1 MSAVPHGPKESR
13 HIYSV
18 SRLNREAKD
27 LLEHRFPLLWIEGEI
42 SNFSRPASGHWY
54 FSLKDDKAQVRCAMF
69 RNRNY
74 LLPNAPKDGDKV
86 LLRAQISLY
95 EARGEYQLIAE
106 HLEPAGLGALQ
117 RAFEELKKKLQA
129 EGLFDPA
136 HKKPLPAL
144 PRCIGI
150 ITSPTGAAIRDISTT
165 LRRRY
170 PLGLAVLYP
179 VPVQGAEAPAAI
191 IRALQTAG
199 ERAECDVLILA
210 RGGGSLED
218 LWAFNDEQL
227 ARAIYNCAIPLISA
241 VGHEIDF
248 TIADFVA
255 DLRAPTPTA
264 AAELVSPD
272 AVEWTQRLNRLGSQ
286 LAQLQGRHNTLLR
299 HKLAGFDQRLAAQHP
314 GRKLGQQMQRLD
326 DIEQRLRRALPTRV
340 LGFVQHLASLRA
352 SLRAHSPE
360 RRLAAA
366 FQRQGLAT
374 QRLQHAGQRLL
385 EARRASLATLARA
398 LDALSPLQTLER
410 GYAVA
415 TLDGH
420 VLTDATRASIGNS
433 LSLQLRRGRLDAEV
447 TGVYPD
453 QDKPDV

>member
-1 MSAVPHGPKESR
+1 MSAAASTPLGARIV
-13 HIYSV
+13 YSV

-27 LLEHRFPLLWIEGEI
+27 LLEHSFPPMWVEGEI

-74 LLPNAPKDGDKV
+74 LLPSAPKDGDKV

-136 HKKPLPAL
+136 HKKRLPPL

-150 ITSPTGAAIRDISTT
+150 ITSPTGAAIRDILTT

-170 PLGLAVLYP
+170 PLGVAVLYP
-179 VPVQGAEAPAAI
+179 VPVQGAEAPPAI
-191 IRALQTAG
+191 MRALQTAC

-227 ARAIYNCAIPLISA
+227 ARAIYACPIPTISA

-248 TIADFVA
+248 TIADFVT

-272 AVEWTQRLNRLGSQ
+272 AAEWATRLSWLLGQISQLQARHLILARQKLVAFEQRL
-286 LAQLQGRHNTLLR
+286 T
-299 HKLAGFDQRLAAQHP
+299 AQHP

-326 DIEQRLRRALPTRV
+326 DIEQRLRRALPLRV
-340 LGFVQHLASLRA
+340 LGLVRHLTGLRSGLRA
-352 SLRAHSPE
+352 NSPE

-366 FQRQGLAT
+366 FQRQGLAA
-374 QRLQHAGQRLL
+374 QRLQHVGQRLL
-385 EARRASLATLARA
+385 DRRRANLATLARA

-410 GYAVA
+410 GYAIA

-420 VLTDATRASIGNS
+420 VLTDASTANVGNT

-447 TGVYPD
+447 TGVHPD
-453 QDKPDV
+453 RDKPDV